1 MDDRDFMDCIRKEL
15 ASLDETASFMRE
27 QWSHHANPESD
38 LAEDESRFPDIWA
51 ATVARRLLLHA
62 NECIEAAS
70 LLMLNGDWTAPQYA
84 LLRAVYES
92 AGSAVWLLQPEDT
105 DVRLARLLSQH
116 RESWRYSEKAYRGAP
131 LDTSE
136 QEQRQRWTDSAAA
149 RLGLDLKSARSGGY
163 EKLIE
168 EVDDLPSHPESL
180 LTAWRLCSGVSHAK
194 TWALNEVTTEIG
206 SQAMCEHGRVSQRTP
221 NRELFLTDLRIARR
235 TIQHAW
241 ALYRIRTTARPHD
254 LVLRQVRLDADG
266 GEVPD

>member
-1 MDDRDFMDCIRKEL
+1 MDDREFSDSIRKEL
-15 ASLDETASFMRE
+15 ASRDETASFLRE
-27 QWSHHANPESD
+27 HWSHHADAGSD
-38 LAEDESRFPDIWA
+38 LAEDETRFPDIWA

-62 NECIEAAS
+62 NECIEAGS
-70 LLMLNGDWTAPQYA
+70 LLMLNGDWAVPQFA

-92 AGSAVWLLQPEDT
+92 AGSAVWLLQPEDA

-131 LDTSE
+131 LDVSE
-136 QEQRQRWTDSAAA
+136 QEQRQRWADSAAA
-149 RLGLDLKSARSGGY
+149 RLGLDLKSAKAGGY

-168 EVDDLPSHPESL
+168 AVDDLPAHPESL

-206 SQAMCEHGRVSQRTP
+206 SHAMYEHGRVSQRIP

-235 TIQHAW
+235 TIQHAFV
-241 ALYRIRTTARPHD
+241 LYRIRTTARPHD
-254 LVLRQVRLDADG
+254 LVLRLVRLDADG
-266 GEVPD
+266 SEVPD